1 MGDPAFTVF
10 VLRCLLNY
18 HERMMAGAENLRV
31 ELRDYPEQE
40 PPTVK
45 DVYQGWAD
53 GLKEAIRCVMK
64 EHAGKVMSFSEWD
77 QWVGIQEE
85 KDLRGDG

>member
-1 MGDPAFTVF
+1 MADPAFTVF

-31 ELRDYPEQE
+31 ELREGPGPDDT
-40 PPTVK
+40 TVK

-53 GLKEAIRCVMK
+53 GLKEAIRCVQLVHGISEIPGSEK
-64 EHAGKVMSFSEWD
+64 RADDPAGTCHSE
-77 QWVGIQEE
+77 E
-85 KDLRGDG
+85 L

>member
-1 MGDPAFTVF
+1 MRDPAFTVF

-18 HERMMAGAENLRV
+18 HERMMAGADSLRV

-53 GLKEAIRCVMK
+53 GLKEAIRCVQLVHGISEIPGSEK
-64 EHAGKVMSFSEWD
+64 RADVPAGTCQPGE
-77 QWVGIQEE
+77 
-85 KDLRGDG
+85 L